1 MRADWR
7 RAALLLVLAAAGAAL
22 MAPTLVASSPPASAA
37 EGVTIEYIAHATF
50 RITSPGGHSLLVD
63 PFASRTWIGYDY
75 PGRISTDAV
84 LISHPHYDHDAGIY
98 RGSEPPWDESMLVLR
113 EPGTYEVGDIRIT
126 GVEGKHA
133 DPYGEEFGQINTI
146 WLIEVGGLRV
156 VHTGDNGP
164 INDRIQGELG
174 SVDLLM
180 LPVDAEFHILSQAT
194 IDDYRAR
201 LQPRLLVPMHYRHD
215 DLETEPD
222 EPGDLGNIDDWAI
235 DQARVQRVGSDH
247 VTMGP
252 DDLPPEAGI
261 LIFEHSPAIAPPQ
274 GAADFEITNVTVID
288 SLRGARPGMNVSIAD
303 GRIVSV
309 RDAPGRSPGRVV
321 DGTGKYLIPG
331 LWDAHVHFAYEPEL
345 APAMF
350 NLFLAN
356 GITSVRDTGGQLDE
370 VMPWKRFA
378 ESGEVPAP
386 RVFVAGPLLDGVPR
400 VYDGS
405 VPSRPNLGVG
415 IDSAAA
421 ARDAVDHL
429 AAEGVDLIK
438 AYELLA
444 PEVFAAVVERAA
456 EHGLPVTGHPPLSM
470 HAAEAAQGLDSIE
483 HLRNLELAC
492 SAEADQLLEE
502 RRLLLAAGAADGGTL
517 RSSIHAAQRGR
528 AVATFSAQRCDE
540 LVAALRAADS
550 WQVPTL
556 TIVMPRVKQLYARE
570 SWRANFQ
577 YLPEPARSRWTEGAE
592 AMDSSPPD
600 AATAAHGAWAS
611 DMVRRLADADVP
623 IMAGTDTPIF
633 FLTPGFSLHEELAN
647 LVDAG
652 LTPAQALAAATITPA
667 RYFHLESELGAI
679 APGMRADLVLLA
691 ANPLADIRNTQT
703 IEAVVQAGQLFDRD
717 AIRELLAAAAQAG
730 PH

>member
-1 MRADWR
+1 MRR
-7 RAALLLVLAAAGAAL
+7 VGGPIALALALAAASL
-22 MAPTLVASSPPASAA
+22 TLVAGTSPARAV
-37 EGVTIEYIAHATF
+37 EGATIEYIAHAAF
-50 RITSPGGHSLLVD
+50 RITSPGGHSVLVD

-75 PGRISTDAV
+75 PGRVTTDAV

-98 RGSEPPWDESMLVLR
+98 RGGEPPWDESMLVLR
-113 EPGTYEVGDIRIT
+113 EAGTYTVGDIRIT

-133 DPYGEEFGQINTI
+133 DPYGKEFGQINTI
-146 WLIEVGGLRV
+146 WLIEVGGLRI

-164 INDRIQGELG
+164 IEDRIQRELG
-174 SVDLLM
+174 RVDLLM
-180 LPVDAEFHILSQAT
+180 LPIDAEFHILSQTT
-194 IDDYRAR
+194 IDDYRTR
-201 LQPRLLVPMHYRHD
+201 LQPRLLLPMHYRHD
-215 DLETEPD
+215 DLELDPD
-222 EPGDLGNIDDWAI
+222 KPGDLGNIDDWAA
-235 DQARVQRVGSDH
+235 DQERVRRVDSDRATIT
-247 VTMGP
+247 VG
-252 DDLPPEAGI
+252 DLPQEPGI
-261 LIFEHSPAIAPPQ
+261 LIFEHSPAVVPPQ
-274 GAADFEITNVTVID
+274 DAASVEITNVTVID
-288 SLRGARPGMNVSIAD
+288 SARGSRSGMYVTIAD
-303 GRIVSV
+303 GRITSV

-386 RVFVAGPLLDGVPR
+386 RVLVAGPLLDGVPR

-405 VPSRPNLGVG
+405 APFRPNLGVG
-415 IDSAAA
+415 IDSVEA
-421 ARDAVDHL
+421 ARDAVDSL
-429 AAEGVDLIK
+429 AAAGVDLIK

-470 HAAEAAQGLDSIE
+470 HAADAAQGLDSIE

-502 RRLLLAAGAADGGTL
+502 RRALLAAGAADGGTL
-517 RSSIHAAQRGR
+517 RGSIHAAQRGR
-528 AVATFSAQRCDE
+528 AVATFSDQRCTE

-556 TIVMPRVKQLYARE
+556 TIVMPRVKQLYGRE

-577 YLPEPARSRWTEGAE
+577 FLPEPARSRWTAGAE
-592 AMDSSPPD
+592 SMDTSAPD
-600 AATAAHGAWAS
+600 EATVAHGAWAS
-611 DMVRRLADADVP
+611 DMVRRLSDADVP

-633 FLTPGFSLHEELAN
+633 FLTPGFSLHEELVN

-652 LTPAQALAAATITPA
+652 LTPAQALAAATIVPA
-667 RYFHLESELGAI
+667 RYFDLDSELGSI

-691 ANPLADIRNTQT
+691 ADPLADIHNTQA
-703 IEAVVQAGQLFDRD
+703 IEAVIRAGQLFDRE
-717 AIRELLAAAAQAG
+717 AIQDLLASAARASLR
-730 PH
+730 